1 MLWGFRGDV
10 GDEEEDEEEGDGDKR
25 WGTGTRTTIAS
36 VFGGEA
42 EGSILLGMCR

>member
-1 MLWGFRGDV
+1 MLWGFNGDV
-10 GDEEEDEEEGDGDKR
+10 GDEEEEDVVGERR